1 MNNNLKFL
9 LSILVFIL
17 PLGLI
22 NILLPS
28 LGNDNIINII
38 LRLLIISLILLTI
51 IYIYFDDLSKDFKN
65 IKNKYFIKEIFIFLI
80 ILIFAFLLVK
90 LIIFIREKSIEETI
104 FKFNFLYQK
113 IPMYMF
119 LTTVLLYPV
128 IENIILRLGLK
139 KIIKSNI
146 LFLIINI
153 IVYIVYLMVF
163 QNHAE
168 ISLIISSLIITFS
181 YLKNKNIILTM
192 FINIVFNAL
201 IFSLNYF

>member
-104 FKFNFLYQK
+104 LNLIFISK

-119 LTTVLLYPV
+119 
-128 IENIILRLGLK
+128 
-139 KIIKSNI
+139 
-146 LFLIINI
+146 
-153 IVYIVYLMVF
+153 
-163 QNHAE
+163 
-168 ISLIISSLIITFS
+168 
-181 YLKNKNIILTM
+181 
-192 FINIVFNAL
+192 
-201 IFSLNYF
+201 

>member
-113 IPMYMF
+113 IY
-119 LTTVLLYPV
+119 
-128 IENIILRLGLK
+128 
-139 KIIKSNI
+139 
-146 LFLIINI
+146 
-153 IVYIVYLMVF
+153 VYVF
-163 QNHAE
+163 NYC
-168 ISLIISSLIITFS
+168 IIISS
-181 YLKNKNIILTM
+181 Y
-192 FINIVFNAL
+192 
-201 IFSLNYF
+201 

>member
-17 PLGLI
+17 PLSLI

-104 FKFNFLYQK
+104 FKFNFLSK